1 MKAYTYTKHIQSLN
15 FEMYNLVS
23 RLFRHICYKMT
34 SLVF

>member
-1 MKAYTYTKHIQSLN
+1 MNAYTYTKHIQSVN

-23 RLFRHICYKMT
+23 RLFRHIYKMT